1 MDKYKQ
7 IALKIQK
14 YIVDNELSQDYKL
27 PKIDD
32 LVIEYDVSKATIIKA
47 LEILEIRGIIYQRRG
62 SGIFVRRPQ
71 KKNYFNLTDNFGF
84 KNNNSNISINSKLLG
99 FDIIKSDSSISKPLQ
114 IDIGKDIYFIQRLQF
129 IDNHPICIE
138 NSYYVKDVIPI
149 LTPET
154 AEKSLFE
161 YISAHSDISIGFA
174 DHYLQIDYLD
184 TKKASLLD
192 LEPSSPCLRFE
203 ETYYLQNG
211 VPFNYSNNFYSHK
224 YGKFSIPSSHFT
236 TM

>member
-1 MDKYKQ
+1 MDKYKH
-7 IALKIQK
+7 IALEIQK
-14 YIVDNELSQDYKL
+14 YIIKNNLEQDFKL
-27 PKIDD
+27 PKIED
-32 LVIEYDVSKATIIKA
+32 LVHQYGVSKATIIKA

-71 KKNYFNLTDNFGF
+71 KKNYFNLTDSFGF
-84 KNNNSNISINSKLLG
+84 KNNNSNIKIETTVLG
-99 FDIIKSDSSISKPLQ
+99 FDLIKSNSNISKPLQ
-114 IDIGKDIYFIQRLQF
+114 IEIGQDVYFIQRLQF

-138 NSYYVKDVIPI
+138 NSYYVKNLLPPLSLEV
-149 LTPET
+149 
-154 AEKSLFE
+154 AQKSLFE
-161 YISAHSDISIGFA
+161 YISNHSDISIGFA

-184 TKKASLLD
+184 TNKAKLLD
-192 LEPSSPCLRFE
+192 LETSSPCLRFE

-211 VPFNYSNNFYSHK
+211 VPFNYSNNYYSHK